1 MARVFSERL
10 RAARKVRGIT
20 QKELA
25 DMLGMEKSA
34 VSKFE
39 RDVNSADAELLA
51 EICRALNVSSDYLL
65 GLTKDDRG
73 PAGPGPDGGG
83 PGPGVSELDTPLIE
97 AYRNAPDNI
106 KGIVDY
112 VLAPYKQVAPGSREA
127 S

>member
-10 RAARKVRGIT
+10 KAARKTRGVT

-25 DMLGMEKSA
+25 DKLGMEKSA

-51 EICRALNVSSDYLL
+51 KICRALDVSPYYLL
-65 GLTKDDRG
+65 GLSDVDE
-73 PAGPGPDGGG
+73 
-83 PGPGVSELDTPLIE
+83 ELDVSKMDTNKSDLSDLVE
-97 AYRNAPDNI
+97 AYKNAPDDK

-112 VLAPYKQVAPGSREA
+112 VLAPYKQAAPGGRAA